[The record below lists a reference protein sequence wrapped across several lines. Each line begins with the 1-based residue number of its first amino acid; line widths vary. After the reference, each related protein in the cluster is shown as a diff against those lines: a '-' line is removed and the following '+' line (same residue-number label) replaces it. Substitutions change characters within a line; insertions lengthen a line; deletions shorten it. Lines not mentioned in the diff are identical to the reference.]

1 MRRTIR
7 DRTGNRAGKGFGQAA
22 RGRGDYRA
30 PWDQENQDQ
39 DPSSDVRD
47 IYEEEQD
54 SANEEYVW
62 PENEETDDD

>member
-7 DRTGNRAGKGFGQAA
+7 DRTGNRAGKGFGQA
-22 RGRGDYRA
+22 RGHGDHRA

-62 PENEETDDD
+62 PENEEIDDD

>member
-7 DRTGNRAGKGFGQAA
+7 DRTGNRAGKGFGQAC
-22 RGRGDYRA
+22 GRGDL
-30 PWDQENQDQ
+30 ENQDQ